1 MGQHSSG
8 TAKDEGSTNDR
19 TAKESDYVE
28 GSKVWVYVPKTYKGL
43 SKKLLHNYHGPYW
56 VVKKLS
62 PVRFR
67 LRTCSNRPVSSIVHA
82 NRMKP
87 FVDPRDW
94 PLAPPPD
101 IDDDLCLEDQ
111 DLPSD
116 SFIATHTNTDTTSNL
131 SPTTDPTNVRTH
143 ATTTSA
149 TDKNHSPDNHKDQ
162 DTKSEALIDNDTI
175 FNAERLLKTRTRDGK
190 VQYLVKWVG
199 YPESEATWEPVSHIL
214 DPRLIDDFHT
224 PTDK

>member
-1 MGQHSSG
+1 
-8 TAKDEGSTNDR
+8 
-19 TAKESDYVE
+19 
-28 GSKVWVYVPKTYKGL
+28 
-43 SKKLLHNYHGPYW
+43 
-56 VVKKLS
+56 
-62 PVRFR
+62 
-67 LRTCSNRPVSSIVHA
+67 
-82 NRMKP
+82 MKP

-131 SPTTDPTNVRTH
+131 SPTTDPTNIRTH

>member
-1 MGQHSSG
+1 MGLCSKNLQG
-8 TAKDEGSTNDR
+8 PFKEIATQLPRPILGSR
-19 TAKESDYVE
+19 
-28 GSKVWVYVPKTYKGL
+28 
-43 SKKLLHNYHGPYW
+43 
-56 VVKKLS
+56 KLS
-62 PVRFR
+62 PVHFR
-67 LRTCSNRPVSSIVHA
+67 LSTCSNRPVSSIVHA

-116 SFIATHTNTDTTSNL
+116 SFIATHTNTDATSNL
-131 SPTTDPTNVRTH
+131 SPTTDLTDVRTH

-175 FNAERLLKTRTRDGK
+175 FGWKSS
-190 VQYLVKWVG
+190 VF
-199 YPESEATWEPVSHIL
+199 S
-214 DPRLIDDFHT
+214 
-224 PTDK
+224 